1 MLQEK
6 DKSTH
11 VVGSVTAPQ
20 RYPHPRAPSQMIVT
34 FHGQGDLAVW
44 LRILRWQDYL
54 GLPGE
59 PIVITSIF
67 VRGRFDS
74 TKGQGIVIMGAGI
87 GEMLPG
93 AEECPQPLDMEE
105 VGNVFCL
112 GVSRSSVGKES
123 ACNVGDP
130 GLIPGSGRSTGEGIG
145 YLLQY
150 SWASLVALYK
160 RIRLQCGRPGF
171 NPWVRKIPQR
181 RERLPTSSILA

>member
-130 GLIPGSGRSTGEGIG
+130 GLIPGSGRSTGEGNRLSTLVFLGFPCGSAGKESTCNVGDPGLIPGLVRSPREEIG
-145 YLLQY
+145 Y
-150 SWASLVALYK
+150 
-160 RIRLQCGRPGF
+160 PF
-171 NPWVRKIPQR
+171 
-181 RERLPTSSILA
+181 

>member
-123 ACNVGDP
+123 ACNVKRP
-130 GLIPGSGRSTGEGIG
+130 WFNSWIG
-145 YLLQY
+145 
-150 SWASLVALYK
+150 
-160 RIRLQCGRPGF
+160 
-171 NPWVRKIPQR
+171 KIHWR
-181 RERLPTSSILA
+181 RDRLPTPVFLGFSGGSAGKESACNAGDLDSIPGLGRSPGEGKGYPL

>member
-130 GLIPGSGRSTGEGIG
+130 GLIPGLGRSAGEGK
-145 YLLQY
+145 
-150 SWASLVALYK
+150 A
-160 RIRLQCGRPGF
+160 
-171 NPWVRKIPQR
+171 
-181 RERLPTSSILA
+181 THSSILGLPLWLSICTTASLSIRLTLDI